1 VNGEQRLG
9 KTRQPYTAPAVT
21 RVKLEDRR
29 VVAMAVCKESLDNQ
43 ACAQD
48 GVIQLFTLNAS

>member
-1 VNGEQRLG
+1 MNEQQET
-9 KTRQPYTAPAVT
+9 KKEYQSPHIT

-29 VVAMAVCKESLDNQ
+29 VVAMTVCKDDLDNR

-48 GVIQLFTLNAS
+48 GVTPLFDINPS